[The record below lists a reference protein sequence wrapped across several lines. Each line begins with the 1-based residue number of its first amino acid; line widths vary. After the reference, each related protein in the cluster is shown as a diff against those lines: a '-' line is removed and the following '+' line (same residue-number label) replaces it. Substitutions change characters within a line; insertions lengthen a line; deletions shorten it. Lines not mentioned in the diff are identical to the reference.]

1 MPGKR
6 NTLVRVRPLAV
17 FDEQF
22 APLDSHAP
30 RAAFIRSLPE
40 LRIPFAAF
48 VYWLVRRLRR
58 RGA

>member
-6 NTLVRVRPLAV
+6 NTLVWIRPLAV
-17 FDEQF
+17 FDGQF
-22 APLDSHAP
+22 ASLDSHAP
-30 RAAFIRSLPE
+30 RAAFIHSLPE
-40 LRIPFAAF
+40 LRILLAAF